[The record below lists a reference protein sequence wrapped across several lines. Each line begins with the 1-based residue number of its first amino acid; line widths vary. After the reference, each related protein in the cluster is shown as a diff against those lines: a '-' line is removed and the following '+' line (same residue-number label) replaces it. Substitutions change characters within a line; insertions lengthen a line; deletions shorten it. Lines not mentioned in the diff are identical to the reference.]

1 LANKGICLDTDILID
16 AFKSD
21 VRKIIGYYT
30 TCINLYE
37 FLRGLAFIGKDL
49 DEFKLW
55 IEINLNVLCIDNNS
69 LKVASKIYAELRK
82 KGEIIEDPHLL
93 IASICIANNLPLITH
108 NKKHFKRLEKFGL
121 KVVDKVE

>member
-1 LANKGICLDTDILID
+1 M
-16 AFKSD
+16 
-21 VRKIIGYYT
+21 
-30 TCINLYE
+30 NLYE

-82 KGEIIEDPHLL
+82 KGEIIEDPDLL

>member
-1 LANKGICLDTDILID
+1 
-16 AFKSD
+16 
-21 VRKIIGYYT
+21 
-30 TCINLYE
+30 
-37 FLRGLAFIGKDL
+37 
-49 DEFKLW
+49 
-55 IEINLNVLCIDNNS
+55 

-82 KGEIIEDPHLL
+82 KGEIIEDPDLL

>member
-1 LANKGICLDTDILID
+1 M
-16 AFKSD
+16 
-21 VRKIIGYYT
+21 
-30 TCINLYE
+30 
-37 FLRGLAFIGKDL
+37 GKDL

-82 KGEIIEDPHLL
+82 KGEIIEDPDLL